1 MREGISIGVGA
12 ADRERLAAVVADRNS
27 PQKHVWRARIILAT
41 AEGCGTAEIM
51 RRADAVRVRRHLFAE
66 AELLKSVRTRPLFVM
81 HLDARMLIVGDTPGT
96 HEGQHLRFG

>member
-1 MREGISIGVGA
+1 MTAPSSHAFIPSSIESDFSSFSGKATSTGGHADPWRLCTVTVEGRMSTNLN
-12 ADRERLAAVVADRNS
+12 DNL
-27 PQKHVWRARIILAT
+27 
-41 AEGCGTAEIM
+41 
-51 RRADAVRVRRHLFAE
+51 